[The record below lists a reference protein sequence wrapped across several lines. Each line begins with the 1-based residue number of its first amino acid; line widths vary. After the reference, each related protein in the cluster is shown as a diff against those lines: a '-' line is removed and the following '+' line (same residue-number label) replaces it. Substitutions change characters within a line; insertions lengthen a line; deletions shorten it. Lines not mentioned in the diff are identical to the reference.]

1 MSALDN
7 ITLGLGER
15 PALLV
20 VDASCAFTDPESP
33 LGSDFTKEIEA
44 VQAIMEIASRLK
56 WPRFFSTVWYESD
69 REASVFREKLPALNV
84 LTPGSPGAS
93 VDSRLRVSIE
103 DRVFRKTHAS
113 CFFNT
118 ELDSWLHHAG
128 VDSLVITGFTT
139 SGCVR
144 ATAVDALQY
153 NYRAVV
159 IADAVGDRDPAAH
172 RANLYDIGAKY
183 GDVCTL
189 RELEL
194 ALD

>member
-1 MSALDN
+1 MGALDN
-7 ITLGLGER
+7 VTLGLGER

-44 VQAIMEIASRLK
+44 VKAIMEIAARRK
-56 WPRFFSTVWYESD
+56 WQRFFSTVWYESD